1 MYNYQKLVRVSSGFI
16 LLIFIVYILI
26 LFYLYTQDKNEP
38 SLYIGIILTLFF
50 GQPMKSMYEFLFD
63 NFVNFEED
71 VPKNFLRLKR
81 TMKYFI
87 DLISMALMT
96 LVLLLFS
103 YNHLIVIA
111 ILVFMVGFCSLNY
124 WSHKI

>member
-1 MYNYQKLVRVSSGFI
+1 
-16 LLIFIVYILI
+16 
-26 LFYLYTQDKNEP
+26 
-38 SLYIGIILTLFF
+38 
-50 GQPMKSMYEFLFD
+50 
-63 NFVNFEED
+63 
-71 VPKNFLRLKR
+71 
-81 TMKYFI
+81 MKYFI